1 MSTSHEVA
9 ALHGVDLNLL
19 LAFDALADA
28 KNVTRAAE
36 RAGVT
41 QSAMSHTLAKLRRT
55 FDDPLLVRGARG
67 MDLTPRAEA
76 MRVPVRAALVALRR
90 AMAGADAFEPERSDR
105 TFRISGPGLFVALF
119 GPELRLRTAAEA
131 PSVAFVFSPPSD
143 DDAAA
148 LETGDLDLRIVAD
161 VPDVDVGVAPASHL
175 RRRGLLREG
184 FRTFVGR
191 DGPLGARRRL
201 SRKAFLAASHV
212 LVSPRGGGPGL
223 VDRQLGA
230 DERHVTMRVSSFAEA
245 LELVARTDLIL
256 TGPAS
261 LRALADARGDI
272 RHFAP
277 PLALPTH
284 AISMVWHPRDEADPG
299 HRWLREH
306 LVGCIP

>member
-1 MSTSHEVA
+1 MA
-9 ALHGVDLNLL
+9 
-19 LAFDALADA
+19 ALADA
-28 KNVTRAAE
+28 RSVTRAAE

-90 AMAGADAFEPERSDR
+90 ALDGGSAFDPARSERV
-105 TFRISGPGLFVALF
+105 FRVSGPDLFVALF
-119 GPELRLRTAAEA
+119 APALRERTGAEA
-131 PSVAFVFSPPSD
+131 PAVSFVFSPPAD
-143 DDAAA
+143 ADAAA

-161 VPDVDVGVAPASHL
+161 LPDVDVGDSPASHL

-184 FRTFVGR
+184 FRTFVGAASA
-191 DGPLGARRRL
+191 LGERRRL

-223 VDRQLGA
+223 VDSQLGD
-230 DERHVTMRVSSFAEA
+230 DERHVAMRVASFAVA
-245 LELVARTDLIL
+245 LELVARTDLVL

-261 LRALADARGDI
+261 LQALADARGDI

-284 AISMVWHPRDEADPG
+284 SIGMVWHPRADSDPA
-299 HRWLREH
+299 HRWLRDR
-306 LVGCIP
+306 LVACVP

>member
-9 ALHGVDLNLL
+9 GLHGVDLNLL
-19 LAFDALADA
+19 LAFDALAEA
-28 KNVTRAAE
+28 RNVTRAAE

-90 AMAGADAFEPERSDR
+90 ALDGPSFEPEKSER

-119 GPELRLRTAAEA
+119 GSELRLRTSAEA
-131 PSVAFVFSPPSD
+131 PRVAFVFSPPSD
-143 DDAAA
+143 ADAAA
-148 LETGDLDLRIVAD
+148 LETGDLDLRVVAD
-161 VPDVDVGVAPASHL
+161 VPDVDVGVSPASHL

-191 DGPLGARRRL
+191 AGPLGERRRL
-201 SRKAFLAASHV
+201 SRKAFLEASHV

-223 VDRQLGA
+223 VDRQLGDDRRRVA
-230 DERHVTMRVSSFAEA
+230 MRVSGFAEA
-245 LELVARTDLIL
+245 LEVVARTDLVL

-261 LRALADARGDI
+261 LRILAEARGDV

-277 PLALPTH
+277 PVEVPTH
-284 AISMVWHPRDEADPG
+284 AIGMVWHPRDEADPG
-299 HRWLREH
+299 HRWLRER
-306 LVGCIP
+306 LVECIG